1 MKIFQ
6 YLLLF
11 IVAAVGAMTGFA
23 QPTIVTQPTNQIIF
37 GGSNVTF
44 AVAVSGAG
52 PFTYQWQFNGTNL
65 PNAIITTVAGDGFG
79 APWSGRYAGD
89 GGAAT
94 NASLYF
100 PSGVAL
106 DAAGNLYIA
115 DTSNNRIRKVDTNS
129 IITTVAGN
137 GTNGF
142 SGDGGTAT
150 NASLGLPGGLG
161 MNAVAGL
168 CMDKQ
173 GNLYITDL
181 GNNRIRKVN
190 TNGIITTFAG
200 NGNNAYSGDGGQ
212 AANASL
218 SEPTG
223 IAVDCSGNLYIADM
237 GNSRI
242 RKVDTGGY
250 ISTVAGGGSIPA
262 NLLSGPSG
270 SFAATNIQL
279 SSPYGVAVDTNGNL
293 FISDTY
299 DERIE
304 TVDTNGNLTIIAG
317 YGILERFSG
326 DGGPSTNAQVVRPKG
341 VAVDPSQNLYILD
354 TLNQRVREV
363 DSNGIIN
370 TVVGNGA
377 GYPNGA
383 FGGDGGAA
391 TNGSLQNPYSAVFT
405 PSGNMYLADSWNNRI
420 RFISFGGVPYLNL
433 NNVSL
438 TNNGNY
444 CVVVT
449 DASGSVTSSIVSLT
463 VLVPATINVQPTS
476 QIAPVG
482 SNVTLIVGAYGTMPL
497 TYQWF
502 FNGTTLDGQT
512 NSLLEMDNVAT
523 NQTGSYTVT
532 VTNLYGSTTS
542 YVASLVVG
550 YPPVIT
556 SQSSNRLI
564 LIGSNILFSAE
575 VSGSGP
581 FTYQWQFNGTNLPDN
596 LITTIAGK
604 SGAGYSGDGGA
615 ATNANLYSPRNVTV
629 DTVGNIFIADSSN
642 YRIRKVDAH
651 GIITTVAGKSG
662 SGFSGDGGAA
672 TNAILGT
679 ARGLAID
686 SVNNLFIADTSNNR
700 IRKVGTDGIITTV
713 VGNGSSGY
721 SGDGGAATN
730 SGLYYPYD
738 VTVDTSGNLFI
749 VDTRDNRIRQVT
761 TNSLVSTIAGVGPV
775 YPSSGSY
782 SGDGGTATNAH
793 LNYPLGAA
801 ADAAGNV
808 FIADTSNNRI
818 RKVDTNGIIT
828 TVAGK
833 TVASY
838 SGDGG
843 AATNASLNAPQD
855 VVVDIN
861 GNLFIADTGNNRI
874 RKVNASGIITTI
886 AGKSGSGYSGD
897 GGVAT
902 NANLYNPA
910 GVALDGAGNLLIA
923 DTSNNRVR
931 KITLYAN
938 YRTLFLGN
946 VQLSDAG
953 NYTLIVASPFGTV
966 ISSNI
971 TLTVIA
977 TPVIAPTLVNAD
989 GSVTLNLSSTPNVS
1003 SRLYAT
1009 TNLTPPIIWTPIYTN
1024 PAGGSWQ
1031 FTDTNAPNQ
1040 PIQFYRLSTP

>member
-1 MKIFQ
+1 MKAFQ
-6 YLLLF
+6 NLLVI
-11 IVAAVGAMTGFA
+11 IVTTVRAMTGFA
-23 QPTIVTQPTNQIIF
+23 QPTIVIQPTNQTVY
-37 GGSNVTF
+37 GGSNVVF
-44 AVAVSGAG
+44 SVVVSGTG
-52 PFTYQWQFNGTNL
+52 SFTYQWQCNGTNL
-65 PNAIITTVAGDGFG
+65 PNAIITTVAGDGFLG
-79 APWSGRYAGD
+79 GYYRGD
-89 GGAAT
+89 GGPAT
-94 NASLYF
+94 NASFYF

-115 DTSNNRIRKVDTNS
+115 DTSNNRVRKMDTNG

-142 SGDGGTAT
+142 SGDDGSAT

-173 GNLYITDL
+173 GNLYIADL
-181 GNNRIRKVN
+181 GNNRIRKMN
-190 TNGIITTFAG
+190 TNGIITTVVG
-200 NGNNAYSGDGGQ
+200 NGNNTYSGDGGQ
-212 AANASL
+212 AVNASL
-218 SEPTG
+218 NEPTS
-223 IAVDCSGNLYIADM
+223 IAIDSIGNLYIADM

-242 RKVDTGGY
+242 RKVDTNG
-250 ISTVAGGGSIPA
+250 IITTIAGGGSIPIMWGP
-262 NLLSGPSG
+262 NSGYESLP
-270 SFAATNIQL
+270 ATNAQL
-279 SSPYGVAVDTNGNL
+279 NLPYGVVADTNGNVFIADTYDLRIEKVDTNGIL
-293 FISDTY
+293 
-299 DERIE
+299 
-304 TVDTNGNLTIIAG
+304 TVIAG
-317 YGILERFSG
+317 HGMLEGFSG
-326 DGGPSTNAQVVRPKG
+326 DGGAATNATFTRPKG
-341 VAVDPSQNLYILD
+341 VAVDPAQNLYILD
-354 TLNQRVREV
+354 TLNERVREV

-383 FGGDGGAA
+383 FGGDGGTA
-391 TNGSLQNPYSAVFT
+391 TNGSLQEPVCAVFT

-433 NNVSL
+433 SNVSL

-449 DASGSVTSSIVSLT
+449 DASGSVTSSIASLT

-476 QIAPVG
+476 QFAPVG
-482 SNVTLIVGAYGTMPL
+482 SNVTLNVGAYGTMTL
-497 TYQWF
+497 AYQWF
-502 FNGTTLDGQT
+502 FNGITLDGQT
-512 NSLLEMDNVAT
+512 NSLLVLENVTT
-523 NQTGSYTVT
+523 NQTGGYRVI
-532 VTNLYGSTTS
+532 VTNLYGSSTS
-542 YVASLVVG
+542 SVASLVVG

-556 SQSSNRLI
+556 SQSSNQMI
-564 LIGSNILFSAE
+564 LIGNKILISAE

-642 YRIRKVDAH
+642 YRIRKVDAN

-686 SVNNLFIADTSNNR
+686 SANNLFIADTSNNR

-761 TNSLVSTIAGVGPV
+761 TNSLISTIAGVGPV

-801 ADAAGNV
+801 ADTAGNV
-808 FIADTSNNRI
+808 FVADTSNNRI

-828 TVAGK
+828 IVAGK

-843 AATNASLNAPQD
+843 AATNAYLNAPQD
-855 VVVDIN
+855 VAVDIN

-923 DTSNNRVR
+923 DTSNNRLR

-946 VQLSDAG
+946 VQLSNAG
-953 NYTLIVASPFGTV
+953 NYTLIVTSPFGTV
-966 ISSNI
+966 SSSDI

-989 GSVTLNLSSTPNVS
+989 GSVTLNLSSTTNVS
-1003 SRLYAT
+1003 SRLYST

-1040 PIQFYRLSTP
+1040 PIQFFRLSTP